1 MIQHNLVKVG
11 MADLNIAVNG
21 DVLKTT
27 GLGSCVGLTLF
38 DPLRKIAGMAH
49 VMLPSS
55 NIARDLQF
63 NVAKYADTA
72 VPDLLQKMIEIGAK
86 RERLLAK
93 MAGGAQMFTFAGQ
106 TDSLRIGPRNV
117 ESCTF
122 LLKELGIPIIGQD
135 TGGGYGRTIEFD
147 SNNGILSIRSVQH
160 GIKEI

>member
-1 MIQHNLVKVG
+1 MKQHNLVKVG
-11 MADLNIAVNG
+11 MADLNIALNG

-72 VPDLLQKMIEIGAK
+72 IPDLLQKMIDSGAK
-86 RERLLAK
+86 REGLQAK

-106 TDSLRIGPRNV
+106 SDSLRIGPRNI
-117 ESCTF
+117 ESCIH
-122 LLKELGIPIIGQD
+122 LLGELGIPLLGQD
-135 TGGGYGRTIEFD
+135 TGGSYGRTIEFD
-147 SNNGILSIRSVQH
+147 SRSGILSIKSVLH